1 MLMGGTEVTALSILV
16 GLFVWYLK
24 YQTKQQTEREKRS
37 DVERAKKEEKHDKE
51 QKEEK
56 EYYRGIIS
64 GDLRKNADLNNKSII
79 LIKDMN
85 KGLEDHNGH
94 SQKAWEKT
102 IDTLSIMCDKL
113 NGGSP
118 TMVAAKKRL
127 HKDRRKEDKPVEVER
142 RA

>member
-1 MLMGGTEVTALSILV
+1 MGGIEITALSILV

-37 DVERAKKEEKHDKE
+37 DEERAKKEDKRDKE

-56 EYYRGIIS
+56 DYYRGIIS

-85 KGLEDHNGH
+85 NNLEEHNGH

-118 TMVAAKKRL
+118 TMTEVKKRL
-127 HKDRRKEDKPVEVER
+127 HKDRRKENKPVTKES